1 MAIMGTFMY
10 EEDFLS
16 AAKNLKLSGF
26 DNISLLSP
34 LPLEE
39 AQEVLG
45 LGKSP
50 VRRFA
55 LAGAII
61 GAISG
66 FAMAAGTALVF
77 ILPTGGRAIITIPPY
92 LIITYEMT
100 ILFGVLF
107 TLLGF
112 HFVSGLPAWRDKPY
126 LPSGIPPEGLER
138 SLVDAFQEDS
148 LVLEQDAPDLR
159 VDQHRHAHREIH
171 YRSHVTAAKISAGR
185 LWLLCP
191 ELYRDF
197 DNDRLVCNLHDLIP
211 DLHQMG
217 ARYIDL

>member
-1 MAIMGTFMY
+1 MAIVGTFAF
-10 EEDFLS
+10 EEDFL
-16 AAKNLKLSGF
+16 AAARNLRSSGF

-34 LPLEE
+34 VPLKE

-50 VRRFA
+50 VRHYS

-77 ILPTGGRAIITIPPY
+77 ILPTGGRAIITIPPF

-107 TLLGF
+107 TLIGF
-112 HFVSGLPAWRDKPY
+112 HFVSGLPAWKDRPY
-126 LPSGIPPEGLER
+126 VPSANVDRFVVVVEGAAAEQAER
-138 SLVDAFQEDS
+138 AEAIIREAGAEEVRHMEDS
-148 LVLEQDAPDLR
+148 Q
-159 VDQHRHAHREIH
+159 
-171 YRSHVTAAKISAGR
+171 
-185 LWLLCP
+185 
-191 ELYRDF
+191 
-197 DNDRLVCNLHDLIP
+197 
-211 DLHQMG
+211 
-217 ARYIDL
+217 

>member
-1 MAIMGTFMY
+1 MAVMGAFAY
-10 EEDFLS
+10 EDDFLG
-16 AAKNLKLSGF
+16 AAEKLKSSGF

-45 LGKSP
+45 LGKSR
-50 VRRFA
+50 VRHFS
-55 LAGAII
+55 LAGGII
-61 GAISG
+61 GALSG
-66 FAMAAGTALVF
+66 FAMAVGTALVF

-126 LPSGIPPEGLER
+126 M
-138 SLVDAFQEDS
+138 
-148 LVLEQDAPDLR
+148 
-159 VDQHRHAHREIH
+159 
-171 YRSHVTAAKISAGR
+171 ISANIDRFVIVVEGATEEQMTR
-185 LWLLCP
+185 A
-191 ELYRDF
+191 EAIIRDA
-197 DNDRLVCNLHDLIP
+197 
-211 DLHQMG
+211 G
-217 ARYIDL
+217 ADEIQHVEEDQ

>member
-1 MAIMGTFMY
+1 MAIMGTFAF
-10 EEDFLS
+10 EEDFLAVARS
-16 AAKNLKLSGF
+16 LQSSGF

-50 VRRFA
+50 VRHYS

-66 FAMAAGTALVF
+66 FAMAVGTSLVF
-77 ILPTGGRAIITIPPY
+77 ILPTGGRAIITIPPF

-107 TLLGF
+107 TLMGF
-112 HFVSGLPAWRDKPY
+112 HFVSGLPAWTDKPY
-126 LPSGIPPEGLER
+126 LS
-138 SLVDAFQEDS
+138 
-148 LVLEQDAPDLR
+148 
-159 VDQHRHAHREIH
+159 
-171 YRSHVTAAKISAGR
+171 SAGTDKFVVVVEGAAGEQVARAETIIRAAGAEQVR
-185 LWLLCP
+185 L
-191 ELYRDF
+191 EEDK
-197 DNDRLVCNLHDLIP
+197 
-211 DLHQMG
+211 Q
-217 ARYIDL
+217 

>member
-16 AAKNLKLSGF
+16 AAENLKTSGF

-61 GAISG
+61 GALSG

-107 TLLGF
+107 TLIGF
-112 HFVSGLPAWRDKPY
+112 HFVSGLPAWRDRPY
-126 LPSGIPPEGLER
+126 LPSANIDRFVVVVEGAEADQVAR
-138 SLVDAFQEDS
+138 AEAIIRDAGADEIRHVQ
-148 LVLEQDAPDLR
+148 
-159 VDQHRHAHREIH
+159 VDQ
-171 YRSHVTAAKISAGR
+171 
-185 LWLLCP
+185 
-191 ELYRDF
+191 
-197 DNDRLVCNLHDLIP
+197 
-211 DLHQMG
+211 
-217 ARYIDL
+217 

>member
-1 MAIMGTFMY
+1 MAILGTFAF
-10 EEDFLS
+10 EEDFLA
-16 AAKNLKLSGF
+16 AAKNLQSSGF

-50 VRRFA
+50 VRHFS
-55 LAGAII
+55 LAGAIL
-61 GAISG
+61 GAIGG
-66 FAMAAGTALVF
+66 FAMAAGTSLVF
-77 ILPTGGRAIITIPPY
+77 ILPTGGRAIITIPPF

-126 LPSGIPPEGLER
+126 LSSAG
-138 SLVDAFQEDS
+138 SDKFVVVVED
-148 LVLEQDAPDLR
+148 VAADR
-159 VDQHRHAHREIH
+159 
-171 YRSHVTAAKISAGR
+171 AAKADAII
-185 LWLLCP
+185 
-191 ELYRDF
+191 RD
-197 DNDRLVCNLHDLIP
+197 C
-211 DLHQMG
+211 G
-217 ARYIDL
+217 AEEVQHVEEEQ

>member
-1 MAIMGTFMY
+1 MAVIGAFAY
-10 EEDFLS
+10 EEDFL
-16 AAKNLKLSGF
+16 AAAENLKASGF

-50 VRRFA
+50 VRRFS
-55 LAGAII
+55 LAGAILGGI
-61 GAISG
+61 CG

-77 ILPTGGRAIITIPPY
+77 ILPTGGRTIITLPPF
-92 LIITYEMT
+92 LVITYEMT

-126 LPSGIPPEGLER
+126 LPSANIDHFVVVVEGAAGEQVAR
-138 SLVDAFQEDS
+138 AEAIIRDAGADEIRHVEED
-148 LVLEQDAPDLR
+148 Q
-159 VDQHRHAHREIH
+159 
-171 YRSHVTAAKISAGR
+171 
-185 LWLLCP
+185 
-191 ELYRDF
+191 
-197 DNDRLVCNLHDLIP
+197 
-211 DLHQMG
+211 
-217 ARYIDL
+217 

>member
-16 AAKNLKLSGF
+16 AAENLKTSGF

-107 TLLGF
+107 TLMGF
-112 HFVSGLPAWRDKPY
+112 HFVSGLPAWRDRPY
-126 LPSGIPPEGLER
+126 LPSANIDRFVVVVEGAEADQVAR
-138 SLVDAFQEDS
+138 AEAIIRDAGADEIRHVEVD
-148 LVLEQDAPDLR
+148 P
-159 VDQHRHAHREIH
+159 
-171 YRSHVTAAKISAGR
+171 
-185 LWLLCP
+185 
-191 ELYRDF
+191 
-197 DNDRLVCNLHDLIP
+197 
-211 DLHQMG
+211 
-217 ARYIDL
+217 

>member
-16 AAKNLKLSGF
+16 AAENLKTSGF

-34 LPLEE
+34 VPLEE
-39 AQEVLG
+39 AQELLG

-61 GAISG
+61 GAIAG
-66 FAMAAGTALVF
+66 FAMAVGTALVF

-107 TLLGF
+107 TLIGF
-112 HFVSGLPAWRDKPY
+112 HFVSGLPAWRDRPY
-126 LPSGIPPEGLER
+126 LPAANIDRFVVVVEGAEADQVAR
-138 SLVDAFQEDS
+138 AEAIIRDAGADEIRH
-148 LVLEQDAPDLR
+148 VE
-159 VDQHRHAHREIH
+159 VDQ
-171 YRSHVTAAKISAGR
+171 
-185 LWLLCP
+185 
-191 ELYRDF
+191 
-197 DNDRLVCNLHDLIP
+197 
-211 DLHQMG
+211 
-217 ARYIDL
+217 